1 MNDFKT
7 PPFRDGT
14 RRRDVLQAGVL
25 GTFGLTLGGYLRQ
38 VAATEPKRQAAKSAI
53 VIWLGGG
60 PPHLDTFDMKP
71 EAPKEIRGEFLPIP
85 TNVAGLS
92 VCEHLPQLARCADK
106 YALLRGVSHTLAG
119 HELGTNYL
127 STGNRPV
134 PSLVYPGY
142 GAVVS
147 KERPG
152 DQRLPHFVAIPNTP
166 QSAGYLGVRQA
177 PLNTNDTPRFRQ
189 PFSVRG
195 VSLEGGLTIEQFE
208 ARHQLLTRVDTAF
221 SELESR
227 SSLVDGL
234 DQFAREAYSV
244 ISSPQ
249 ARQAFDTSREPE
261 SVAREFGESRFGQ
274 SCLLAMRL
282 IEAGVRFS
290 TVTFSGW
297 DTHSGNFR
305 KCKESLLPAFDRGLS
320 ALLNHLDQRG
330 ILESTAV
337 LVTGEFGRTPK
348 INDKA
353 GRDHWPRAFSVL
365 MAGGGIQGGQ
375 VLGAS
380 DKNGMGP
387 ANDPITPEQVA
398 ASFYHS
404 LGIDCHKEYHTQTGR
419 PVKIVRSGR
428 ILPALFGERVQS
440 SSS

>member
-1 MNDFKT
+1 MKT
-7 PPFRDGT
+7 HQFCDGI
-14 RRRDVLQAGVL
+14 RRRDVLQAGLL
-25 GTFGLTLGGYLRQ
+25 GSFGLTLEGYLRQ
-38 VAATEPKRQAAKSAI
+38 LGAAENQHRTAKSAI

-71 EAPKEIRGEFLPIP
+71 EAPQEIRGEFRPIS
-85 TNVAGLS
+85 TNVSGLF
-92 VCEHLPQLARCADK
+92 VCELLPKLARCADK
-106 YALLRGVSHTLAG
+106 YTVLRGVSHSLAG

-152 DQRLPHFVAIPNTP
+152 DKRLPHFVAIPKTP

-177 PLNTNDTPRFRQ
+177 PLNTNDTPRLGK

-195 VSLEGGLTIEQFE
+195 ISLEGGLTIEQFE
-208 ARHQLLTRVDTAF
+208 ARHQLLSRVDTAF
-221 SELESR
+221 SELESK

-234 DQFAREAYSV
+234 DRFADEAYSV
-244 ISSPQ
+244 ISSPR
-249 ARQAFDTSREPE
+249 AREAFDTGREPE
-261 SVAREFGESRFGQ
+261 SVAAEFGESRFGQ

-297 DTHSGNFR
+297 DTHSGNFK
-305 KCKESLLPAFDRGLS
+305 KCKESLLPSFDQGLS
-320 ALLNHLDQRG
+320 ALLMNLDKRG
-330 ILESTAV
+330 LLDSTSV

-348 INDKA
+348 INSKA

-365 MAGGGIQGGQ
+365 MAGGGIQGGKT
-375 VLGAS
+375 LGAS
-380 DKNGMGP
+380 DEKGMGP
-387 ANDPITPEQVA
+387 ANDPIAPEQVA

-419 PVKIVRSGR
+419 PVMIVRAGEVLS
-428 ILPALFGERVQS
+428 PLFG
-440 SSS
+440 